1 MNAEG
6 SRTTMIK
13 IRNLTFKYKNAEKIA
28 LDNVNFEVREGEF
41 VLVTGPSGSGKSTL
55 ARILTGL
62 IPNSYPGELSGEIS
76 IMGLDPRKNKIYE
89 IAQNVGLV
97 LQNPENQL
105 FALTVEDD
113 VAFGPENLGLEREE
127 IKKRVEWSLGVV
139 NLQKERYKAPFE
151 LSGGLQQKAAIAT
164 VLAMKPKILILDEPT
179 SYLDTPS
186 AIKFAHFLDEL
197 RRELNLTIILIEQ
210 KIDLFFRFLS
220 RIVVMNEGKILID
233 DKPEVVMDFCMKNKI
248 PVNVPLQLLIISK
261 TVRKSHDEKMLY
273 DYRVSDYKLLFEKII
288 SRREA

>member
-1 MNAEG
+1 MSAEDG
-6 SRTTMIK
+6 KTVIK
-13 IRNLTFKYKNAEKIA
+13 IRDLSFKYKNSEKMV
-28 LDNVNFEVREGEF
+28 LDKINFEVREGEF

-76 IMGLDPRKNKIYE
+76 IMGFDPRINKIYE

-113 VAFGPENLGLEREE
+113 IAFGPENLGLKREE
-127 IKKRVEWSLGVV
+127 IRERVEWSLSVV

-151 LSGGLQQKAAIAT
+151 LSGGLQQRAAIAA

-179 SYLDTPS
+179 SYLDTSS
-186 AIKFAHFLDEL
+186 AVKFAYFLDNL
-197 RRELNLTIILIEQ
+197 KRELNLTIILIEQ

-233 DKPEVVMDFCMKNKI
+233 DKPDVVMSFCIKNRI
-248 PVNVPLQLLIISK
+248 PINVPLQILIIK
-261 TVRKSHDEKMLY
+261 TLGESYSEKRLY
-273 DYRVSDYKLLFEKII
+273 DYQIDDYKLLFEKII
-288 SRREA
+288 NRRES

>member
-1 MNAEG
+1 MSAEE
-6 SRTTMIK
+6 SRKIMIR
-13 IRNLTFKYKNAEKIA
+13 IRNLSFKYKNAEKNV
-28 LDNVNFEVREGEF
+28 LDTINFEVREGEF

-76 IMGLDPRKNKIYE
+76 IMGFDPRRNKIYE

-113 VAFGPENLGLEREE
+113 VAFGPENLGLERKE
-127 IKKRVEWSLGVV
+127 IKERVEWSLSVV
-139 NLQKERYKAPFE
+139 NLQKERHKAPFE
-151 LSGGLQQKAAIAT
+151 LSGGLQQRAAIAA

-179 SYLDTPS
+179 SYLDTSS
-186 AIKFAHFLDEL
+186 AVKFAYFLNEL
-197 RRELNLTIILIEQ
+197 KRELNLTIILIEQ
-210 KIDLFFRFLS
+210 KIDLFFKFLS

-233 DKPEVVMDFCMKNKI
+233 DKPDIVMNFCIRNKI
-248 PVNVPLQLLIISK
+248 PINIPLQLLIIK
-261 TVRKSHDEKMLY
+261 TLGGIYDREKLY
-273 DYRVSDYKLLFEKII
+273 DYQVDDYKLLFEKII
-288 SRREA
+288 NSR